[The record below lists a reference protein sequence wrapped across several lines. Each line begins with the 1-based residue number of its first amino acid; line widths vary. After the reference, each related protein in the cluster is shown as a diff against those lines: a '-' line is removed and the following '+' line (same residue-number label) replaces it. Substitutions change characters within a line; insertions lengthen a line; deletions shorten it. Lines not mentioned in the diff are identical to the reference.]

1 MVQTPRSPP
10 GAPLVGNLRRFA
22 HDPLRYLDAVRDA
35 YHDPLLRLS
44 GPGGD
49 VYVVLSPA
57 FVRRILVDDRGRYR
71 KADLRP
77 ELTGPF
83 LGNGLLTAEGDSW
96 ARQRRRLDPA
106 FTPRAVREYVASIR
120 EHTARLAD
128 EWRTDA
134 DRDLHA
140 DMTDVT
146 VRVIAETLLG
156 TDLDASDVATVAAA
170 MDDLAD
176 SFGPSAFRALLPSW
190 FPRRRP
196 SGFDRAIE
204 SLDALAERVIE
215 EHRVL
220 DPPDD
225 VVTTLLEAV
234 DSGEIERRQVRD
246 EVVTLLLAGHETT
259 ALVLTYAWVLLSR
272 EGDDTDDSFSRE
284 GDDTDDGSPNGDE
297 GGGGDGD
304 GSVDVGGDRTVIG
317 RLHDEVDSLDG
328 PPGWDDLDALSY
340 VEAVANESM
349 RLYPPVWALFR
360 EPRVDARLGDY
371 RVPTGTPMVLPQW
384 AIHRDG
390 RHFEDPLS
398 FRPGRWLDR
407 TPAETPAF
415 FPFGAGPRAC
425 IGRTFALVEAEL
437 VLATLAR
444 EFDITVHDT
453 DPDLDIGITMRPD
466 GPVRGRVT
474 PRSR

>member
-1 MVQTPRSPP
+1 MVRTPRAPP

-22 HDPLRYLDAVRDA
+22 RDPLRYLDAIRDA

-49 VYVVLSPA
+49 VYVLLSPG
-57 FVRRILVDDRGRYR
+57 FVRRILVGDRGRYR

-128 EWRTDA
+128 EWYA
-134 DRDLHA
+134 EPDRDLHA

-156 TDLDASDVATVAAA
+156 TELGDGDVATVAAA
-170 MDDLAD
+170 MDDLAE
-176 SFGPSAFRALLPSW
+176 SFEPSTSRAVLPSW
-190 FPRRRP
+190 LPRRRP
-196 SGFDRAIE
+196 AGFDRAIE
-204 SLDALAERVIE
+204 ELDALAERIIE
-215 EHRVL
+215 EHRVP

-225 VVTTLLEAV
+225 VVTTLLEAIE
-234 DSGEIERRQVRD
+234 SGDIERRQVRD

-272 EGDDTDDSFSRE
+272 EGADA
-284 GDDTDDGSPNGDE
+284 DDGS
-297 GGGGDGD
+297 
-304 GSVDVGGDRTVIG
+304 STVDGDRTAIG
-317 RLHDEVDSLDG
+317 RLHDEVDALDG
-328 PPGWDDLDALSY
+328 PPGWDDLGSLSY

-371 RVPTGTPMVLPQW
+371 RVPVGTPLVLPQW
-384 AIHRDG
+384 AIHRDA

-398 FRPGRWLDR
+398 FRPERWLDR
-407 TPAETPAF
+407 TAAETPAF

-444 EFDITVHDT
+444 EFDVVVHDT
-453 DPDLDIGITMRPD
+453 DPDLDLGITMRPD

-474 PRSR
+474 PRHR